1 MDGLLLSSF
10 ITNQD
15 IQRKVI
21 MKFPMIWITFLIG
34 LSILSSSLC
43 SLAQP
48 AGEYTNRRIFL
59 DFRDADMRNVLKLI
73 AEVGE
78 LNIVISDEVKG
89 RVTIILVDVPWDQAL
104 EVILQSQSL
113 DMVKIG
119 NVARIAPLEKLRK
132 ENETQLASKRAKEK
146 MEDLRTGMIR
156 LNYAIAK
163 DMVPV
168 VKIFLGERGS
178 VSADERTN
186 TLIIRDISE
195 NIEAIKNLF
204 R

>member
-1 MDGLLLSSF
+1 
-10 ITNQD
+10 
-15 IQRKVI
+15 
-21 MKFPMIWITFLIG
+21 MKFSRLWVTFLTG
-34 LSILSSSLC
+34 LFILSTSSWL
-43 SLAQP
+43 LAQP
-48 AGEYTNRRIFL
+48 KRQYTNQKISL
-59 DFRDADMRNVLKLI
+59 DFKDADIKNVLKMI

-78 LNIVISDEVKG
+78 LNIVVSDEVKG
-89 RVTIILVDVPWDQAL
+89 RVTIRLVEVPWDQAL

-113 DMVKIG
+113 GMVKIG
-119 NVARIAPLEKLRK
+119 NVAWIAPLERLRREK
-132 ENETQLASKRAKEK
+132 ETQLASKRTQGKV
-146 MEDLRTGMIR
+146 EDLITEIIH
-156 LNYAIAK
+156 LKYAIAK